1 MELTNLKKIV
11 SGTKKRIGRGGGS
24 GKGMHT
30 VGRGQKGQK
39 TRGKIPAWFE
49 GGQLPLIRRTPFL
62 KGKNRFKSLTEKP
75 ILVTLDQLN
84 RFDDKAVVDHES
96 LTKVL
101 KISPKRLIWE
111 NAKVVGTGKLSK
123 ALTIKIPATASA
135 TLAIQKAGG
144 ILAGRSEA

>member
-1 MELTNLKKIV
+1 MELTNLKKIIF
-11 SGTKKRIGRGGGS
+11 GTKKRVGRGAGS

-30 VGRGQKGQK
+30 TGKGQKGQK

-62 KGKNRFKSLTEKP
+62 KGKNRFKSFSEKP

-84 RFDDKAVVDHES
+84 RFEDKAVVDHAS
-96 LTKVL
+96 LAKVL

-111 NAKVVGTGKLSK
+111 KAKVVGTGKLAK
-123 ALTIKIPATASA
+123 ALTVKIPASASA
-135 TLAIQKAGG
+135 TLAITSAGG
-144 ILAGRSEA
+144 SLS